1 MRKLGVVL
9 MSGLFV
15 MAIAGLAHTAEGD
28 PPPLEFS
35 KTATLS
41 GAEQLAQGGIFLDK
55 MKEAL
60 ARVNTLAEEA
70 RKDKDVIRLNCVNE
84 KLIGIRG
91 MLSIAEASYTA
102 LKDAVSRDDA
112 DERTHE
118 FTKLQIAYTKAMEL
132 KAEAESCAGEVTI
145 YFGDTVL
152 DTTVDPEVPEE
163 DPTTITPPDLGG
175 LIDRPTETSP
185 AT

>member
-1 MRKLGVVL
+1 
-9 MSGLFV
+9 MSGVAVLL
-15 MAIAGLAHTAEGD
+15 AGGLADSAEGE
-28 PPPLEFS
+28 PPPLEFT
-35 KTATLS
+35 KMAKLT
-41 GAEQLAQGGIFLDK
+41 GAEQIAQGGVFLDK

-60 ARVNTLAEEA
+60 TRVNTLAEEA

-91 MLSIAEASYTA
+91 MLSIAEASYA
-102 LKDAVSRDDA
+102 SLKEAVGRDDA

-118 FTKLQIAYTKAMEL
+118 FTKMQIAFTKASEL
-132 KAEAESCAGEVTI
+132 KAEAESCAGEVTV

-152 DTTVDPEVPEE
+152 DYTVDPDVPPE
-163 DPTTITPPDLGG
+163 DPTVITPPDLGG
-175 LIDRPTETSP
+175 IIDRPTETSP